1 MISQQTLSKFLKGL
15 YSAAVSVL
23 GSLAVTLQ
31 GSQTFSDLTDQQWV
45 ALSLAGLVAG
55 GGTFGLA
62 GWQGPTTGT
71 TTPNHPDAR

>member
-1 MISQQTLSKFLKGL
+1 MIGQQTLSKLLKAV
-15 YSAAVSVL
+15 YSAAISVL

-45 ALSLAGLVAG
+45 ALCLAGLVAG

-62 GWQGPTTGT
+62 GWSGPTTGT
-71 TTPNHPDAR
+71 TTPNKP